1 MRDGLLAE
9 YCFAGH
15 ADDTSGS
22 GRHGVVHGATLTADR
37 FGRTHHAYFFDGVD
51 DYIEVAPPPTLSGS
65 QLSVSAWARYEPHDF
80 RGWTNCIIAQ
90 DDGNDDDQSRR
101 VFQLSTDCG
110 HIVWH
115 RMACVRDPMCKR
127 RIRPGVWCHIVG
139 VHHDGAN
146 RLFVDGVLH
155 DTVEHRLWTHA
166 AQPLH
171 IRRKGT
177 PEPFFFFHGAIDDV
191 RVYDRAI
198 DDAEVNALLREGG
211 WEPPSPDERKAPG
224 DPLSDR

>member
-1 MRDGLLAE
+1 
-9 YCFAGH
+9 
-15 ADDTSGS
+15 
-22 GRHGVVHGATLTADR
+22 
-37 FGRTHHAYFFDGVD
+37 
-51 DYIEVAPPPTLSGS
+51 
-65 QLSVSAWARYEPHDF
+65 VSALALHEPHEF

-139 VHHDGAN
+139 VHPDGAN

-171 IRRKGT
+171 IGRKGT
-177 PEPFFFFHGAIDDV
+177 PEPFFFFHGASTTCVSTIA
-191 RVYDRAI
+191 RSMM
-198 DDAEVNALLREGG
+198 
-211 WEPPSPDERKAPG
+211 PK
-224 DPLSDR
+224 